1 MGVYDFPSLC
11 LVLNMWYWHLKDKL
25 DMESRLSQVFL
36 LKLNV
41 WPREQQREWENR
53 YQAPATTSSLS
64 PPAGESVPV
73 TEQFDKEKAK
83 AEVQAL
89 ETATNNDKTPPKPA
103 LTTVPGV
110 QLTDAEKAKYEAEM
124 AKLYKELDDKV
135 NKDPIWFT
143 NIVPVTFS
151 KCSHL
156 LNPLVCIDP
165 LQYFKPVLQ
174 FYCSAQNNVIDL
186 GW

>member
-1 MGVYDFPSLC
+1 
-11 LVLNMWYWHLKDKL
+11 
-25 DMESRLSQVFL
+25 MESQLSQVFL

-53 YQAPATTSSLS
+53 YQAPAKTSSLS

-73 TEQFDKEKAK
+73 SEQFDKEKAK

-89 ETATNNDKTPPKPA
+89 DTTSNNDKAAPKPSVPT
-103 LTTVPGV
+103 LPGV

-135 NKDPIWFT
+135 N
-143 NIVPVTFS
+143 N
-151 KCSHL
+151 
-156 LNPLVCIDP
+156 
-165 LQYFKPVLQ
+165 
-174 FYCSAQNNVIDL
+174 
-186 GW
+186 